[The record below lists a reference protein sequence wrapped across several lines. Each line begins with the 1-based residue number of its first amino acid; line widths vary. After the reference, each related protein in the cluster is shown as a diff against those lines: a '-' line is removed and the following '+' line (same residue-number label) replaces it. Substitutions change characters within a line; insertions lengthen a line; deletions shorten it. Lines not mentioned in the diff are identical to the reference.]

1 MEKTSER
8 RSAMISRG
16 MDTKKLIAVYVMM
29 VLFVIVIA
37 GCGSTKYYKITDTS
51 NGNVYF
57 AKDAEIK
64 KNGVVIFKDAQNA
77 NQMKLKNVQVM
88 NLSKDEFNAAV
99 MSAPA
104 SVVAFE
110 MDSSSTLK
118 RVAGGKAL
126 SLSPYLA
133 NSQCPGAFGEQVS
146 NDCLNS
152 LLDTAASHTKWV
164 RTYGSSL
171 GLENIPA
178 LAKKRGLMVAAG
190 AYVDGSDANTQIQN
204 LMNNVNSGL
213 VDLAIV
219 GNEAMQHG
227 VPQATLIAYINEAKA
242 LRKGKGANVPVTT
255 CLTGDDVFM
264 SSNAPVLAV
273 CDVIC
278 DNMYPN
284 FGQSVSDAL
293 ANLEGYYNG
302 MARSNQV
309 GGKQLIMGETG
320 WPSGGTGSP
329 NFTPDNAS
337 AFHNGIVQW
346 ASGAG
351 VLAFYFESFDEP
363 PKGDAN
369 GESHYGIWDQNR
381 KLKQGMKP

>member
-1 MEKTSER
+1 MN
-8 RSAMISRG
+8 SRC
-16 MDTKKLIAVYVMM
+16 MNTNKLIAVYVILA
-29 VLFVIVIA
+29 LFFILAA
-37 GCGSTKYYKITDTS
+37 GCGSTKYYKITDTR

-57 AKDAEIK
+57 ARDAEIE
-64 KNGVVIFKDAQNA
+64 KNGVVIFRDAQND
-77 NQMKLKNVQVM
+77 NKMKLKNVQVM
-88 NLSKDEFNAAV
+88 TISQDEFDAALASV
-99 MSAPA
+99 PA
-104 SVVAFE
+104 SAVAFE
-110 MDSSSTLK
+110 MDASPTLK

-133 NSQCPGAFGEQVS
+133 KSPCPGAFGEPVS
-146 NDCLNS
+146 NDCLNT
-152 LLDTAASHTKWV
+152 LLDVAGSHTKWM
-164 RTYGSSL
+164 RTYGSTL
-171 GLENIPA
+171 GLENLPA
-178 LAKKRGLMVAAG
+178 LAKKRGLLVAAG
-190 AYVDGSDANTQIQN
+190 AYVDGADANTQIQK

-255 CLTGDDVFM
+255 CLTGDDVYM

-278 DNMYPN
+278 DNMYPD

-293 ANLEGYYNG
+293 VKLQSYYNN
-302 MARSNQV
+302 MARSPQV

-369 GESHYGIWDQNR
+369 GESHYGIWDMNR